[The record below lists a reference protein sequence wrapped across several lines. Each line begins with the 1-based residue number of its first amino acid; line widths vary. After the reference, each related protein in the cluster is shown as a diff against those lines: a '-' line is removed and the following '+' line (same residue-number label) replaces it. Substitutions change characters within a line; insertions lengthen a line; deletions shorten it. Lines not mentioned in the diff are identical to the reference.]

1 MPETIAGRLLERGR
15 INPEGTHCWYKADG
29 RWTPMGYAAAA
40 QFVRQVA
47 GGFVA
52 LGLQPGERVSILS
65 NTRREWLHADL
76 GAQAAG
82 GVTVGIYATMQAEQ
96 AKYILEHS
104 ESRFCV
110 VEDRK
115 QLVKVQ
121 EHLGQLPQ
129 LKKVIV
135 IDPRDAADGDGRVI
149 TLEELRKLGAG
160 KERDVDARLA
170 KIKLDDAA
178 LFVYTSGT
186 TGPPKGAVLSHRNV
200 MFTMQALG
208 VVELRAGDCGM
219 SFLPLAH
226 VLQRCVDYN
235 GIYNGTPGYYAESI
249 EKLQANLAEARPTV
263 MAAVPRIFEKIYA
276 AINAQAAAG
285 SPAKQRIFKWA
296 LEVGRQVS
304 EHKVNQTEIP
314 PTLRAQYELARRLV
328 FDKLRAKM
336 GGRIRLFITGGA
348 PIAKE
353 ILEFFHAA
361 DIEVLEGWG
370 MSETCAA
377 GTINL
382 PGNQRFGTIGKPL
395 PGVEMKLDTDGEILI
410 KGGNVMSG
418 YFKDDAS
425 SKASFTDEGFF
436 RTGDIAIVDPDGFWK
451 IVDRKKDLIIT
462 SGGKKI
468 PPQNLENLLKQH
480 SGISQCMAYGDR
492 QNYIVALVTLDAA
505 WVKERGLD
513 MKSAVR
519 DPEVLGHVQ
528 KAIEEV
534 NQHCAS
540 YESIKKFRIVPDD
553 FTQETG
559 ELTPTL
565 KVKRKVVTEKYR
577 SLIDEMYAEK
587 PEKKSAVASA

>member
-15 INPEGTHCWYKADG
+15 INPDGIMCWFKADN
-29 RWTPMGYAAAA
+29 RWTPMGYGAAAR
-40 QFVRQVA
+40 FVRQVA
-47 GGFVA
+47 AGFIA
-52 LGLQPGERVSILS
+52 LGLEPGERVSILS
-65 NTRREWLHADL
+65 NTRREWLHTDL
-76 GAQAAG
+76 GIQAAG
-82 GVTVGIYATMQAEQ
+82 GVCVGIYATMQAEQ

-121 EHLGQLPQ
+121 QHLGQLPK
-129 LKKVIV
+129 LKKIII
-135 IDPRDAADGDGRVI
+135 IDPRDAADGEGKVI
-149 TLEELRKLGAG
+149 SLDELRELGAA
-160 KERDVDARLA
+160 KDRDVDARLA
-170 KIKLDDAA
+170 KLKLDDAA

-186 TGPPKGAVLSHRNV
+186 TGPPKGAVLSHANV
-200 MFTMQALG
+200 MFTMQALQ
-208 VVELRAGDCGM
+208 VVELRGGDRGM

-235 GIYNGTPGYYAESI
+235 GIYTGTPGYYAESI
-249 EKLQANLAEARPTV
+249 DKLQANLAEARPTV

-276 AINAQAAAG
+276 AIQAQAAAG

-296 LEVGRQVS
+296 LEVGRRVS
-304 EHKVNQTEIP
+304 EHKVNRTEIP

-395 PGVEMKLDTDGEILI
+395 PGVDLKLDTDGEILI
-410 KGGNVMSG
+410 RGGNVMSG
-418 YFKDDAS
+418 YFHDEAS
-425 SKASFTDEGFF
+425 TKASFTDDGFF
-436 RTGDIAIVDPDGFWK
+436 RTGDIAIVDDDGFWK

-468 PPQNLENLLKQH
+468 PPQNLENLLKQQT
-480 SGISQCMAYGDR
+480 GISQCMAYGDR

-513 MKSAVR
+513 MSSAVR
-519 DPEVLGHVQ
+519 DPEVLAHVQ
-528 KAIEEV
+528 KAIDEV
-534 NQHCAS
+534 NRHCAS

-565 KVKRKVVTEKYR
+565 KVKRKVVTDKYR
-577 SLIDEMYAEK
+577 PLIDEMYAEK
-587 PEKKSAVASA
+587 PEKKSVVASA